1 MTGVSHSPA
10 AGDPVFDGRVYH
22 AARETRTLGADLKIL
37 DETPST
43 NTWLKERLSEPGI
56 EKLAVAAERQTAG
69 RGRRGRAWISPP
81 GVSLAASLAWPAAE
95 GLSRPGIISL
105 AAGLAAREAV
115 EEAAGVRAALKYPN
129 DLLLDGRKAAGLLV
143 EMRQGAGR
151 AVAVIG
157 VGMNVNTAPG
167 DFPEELRGRAT
178 SLYIETGRKIRRER
192 LLAFFANTLERVLD
206 RLSSEGPA
214 AVAREYRDACG
225 IIGRRVAVA
234 GNGGAAG
241 VAVDINETGELVIQT
256 DGGAML
262 SGAFGET
269 MFA

>member
-1 MTGVSHSPA
+1 M
-10 AGDPVFDGRVYH
+10 FDERIYH
-22 AARETRTLGADLKIL
+22 AARETRTLGANLKIL
-37 DETPST
+37 DETSST
-43 NTWLKERLSEPGI
+43 NTWLKQRAAEPGI

-81 GVSLAASLAWPAAE
+81 GVSLAASLAWPAPE

-105 AAGLAAREAV
+105 AVGLAAREAV
-115 EEAAGVRAALKYPN
+115 EEAAEIPAALKYPN
-129 DLLLDGRKAAGLLV
+129 DLLLNGKKAAGLLV

-157 VGMNVNTAPG
+157 AGMNVNTAPE
-167 DFPEELRGRAT
+167 DFPEDLRAWAT
-178 SLYIETGRKIRRER
+178 SLYIETGRKVRREL
-192 LLAFFANTLERVLD
+192 LLAFFVNALERLLD

-234 GNGGAAG
+234 GNSGMEG
-241 VAVDINETGELVIQT
+241 VAVDINETGELVIET
-256 DGGAML
+256 DGGARL

-269 MFA
+269 MFV